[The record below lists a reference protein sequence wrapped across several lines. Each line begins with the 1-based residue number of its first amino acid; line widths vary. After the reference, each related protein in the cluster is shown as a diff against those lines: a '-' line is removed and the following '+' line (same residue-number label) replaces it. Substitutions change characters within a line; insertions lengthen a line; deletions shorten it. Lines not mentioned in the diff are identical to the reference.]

1 MKYRYFINYIL
12 ILPIALLIY
21 SCKATKATSQSTAST
36 EETTEIVD
44 KEKSRIDRFVP
55 VEAVADLRAGM
66 SIDEVSSK
74 LGSKPFNLV
83 SGQADGHHIVQYKY
97 RLSKFEVP
105 TENVNNNGIEKKT
118 NKLFYDQGFQDLYVV
133 FNGNG
138 KLEYLVTTEG
148 AMSEKLLR
156 ENNLLYVIKKDKDKF
171 STDTDKSYRETNSD
185 AFSPLVACPDCDKKS
200 TKKTESKVATNQSN
214 KSESSEAE
222 ANDANQSAPLKMTP
236 DTYVKLVF
244 NEWDKNPDLWKYY
257 NRDGVYKSVNNVAQ
271 ANYKKAADA
280 SLSQKQVDDIFS
292 SNKKKGATLKAMMGL

>member
-1 MKYRYFINYIL
+1 MKYQYHINYFL
-12 ILPIALLIY
+12 ILSFALLMY
-21 SCKATKATSQSTAST
+21 SCKATKATSQSTSST

-55 VEAVADLRAGM
+55 VEAVSDLKAGM
-66 SIDEVSSK
+66 SIEEVSSK

-83 SGQADGHHIVQYKY
+83 SGQADGHYIVQYKY

-105 TENVNNNGIEKKT
+105 TENINNNGIEKKT
-118 NKLFYDQGFQDLYVV
+118 NKLFYDQAYQDLYVV

-185 AFSPLVACPDCDKKS
+185 AFSPLVACPDCEKKS
-200 TKKTESKVATNQSN
+200 PKKTETKAPSSQSN
-214 KSESSEAE
+214 KSASSEEEGNNASE
-222 ANDANQSAPLKMTP
+222 SAPFKMTP
-236 DTYVKLVF
+236 DTYVKLIF
-244 NEWDKNPDLWKYY
+244 NEWDKNPDLWKVY
-257 NRDGVYKSVNNVAQ
+257 NKDGLYKSVTNIAQ
-271 ANYKKAADA
+271 ENYKKTGDA
-280 SLSQKQVDDIFS
+280 SLSQKQLETVLN
-292 SNKKKGATLKAMMGL
+292 SNKKKGGGLKALMGL